1 VTQSVPPR
9 PEWEPPRPD
18 RNFWLLVADAG
29 LFSLAA
35 VFFDASVVLPV
46 FVAQFTT
53 SPLLI
58 GAPAALR
65 LGGLYLPQLPAA
77 LSIRRFQHVKGFLMW
92 QVMLGRGALL
102 ACVAVALLA
111 GGLPPVVVVA
121 IALFSFA
128 AFSFTEG
135 AATLAWLDL
144 VGEVVHARLRSR
156 YFGIVALLGGL
167 LSVGAGLAV
176 RSLLADADSP
186 LDFAPVFG
194 WGCVGFFLSAACIGL
209 VREQRDGPRPVVE
222 ESSFSHVAT
231 LLRGG
236 HLLRLSVAQILASS
250 LQMALPFY
258 VLFGRDRLN
267 LSPEWLGSFIVAQ
280 TVGASLAALV
290 WARLAERYGARLV
303 VSLSAGMLVA
313 LPLLALLS
321 ERIGSGVLLLVVF
334 GLGGA
339 ANGGSRSG
347 FWQYILDLVPARDRR
362 VFVGLANTANAPS
375 LLMPM
380 VGGLLLDWGGYSW
393 LFAGSLIGGLGAT
406 LSGLWLAEP
415 ASHEAPPTA

>member
-1 VTQSVPPR
+1 LPPVPLQ
-9 PEWEPPRPD
+9 PRPD

-29 LFSLAA
+29 LFTLSV

-77 LSIRRFQHVKGFLMW
+77 VGIRRFQHVKGFLMW
-92 QVMLGRGALL
+92 QIGIGRGALL
-102 ACVAVALLA
+102 ACIVVALLA
-111 GGLPPVVVVA
+111 GGLPASVVLAVVLVA
-121 IALFSFA
+121 FA

-144 VGEVVHARLRSR
+144 VGDVVHSRLRGR
-156 YFGIVALLGGL
+156 YFGVVALLGGIA
-167 LSVGAGLAV
+167 SVGAGLAV
-176 RSLLADADSP
+176 RTLLADAVAP
-186 LDFAPVFG
+186 RDFAPLFA
-194 WGCVGFFLSAACIGL
+194 WGCLGLFLSAGCIGL
-209 VREQRDGPRPVVE
+209 VQERPDQPRPIVE
-222 ESSFSHVAT
+222 ESTLSHVLT
-231 LLRGG
+231 LLRGW
-236 HLLRLSVAQILASS
+236 HLLRLGLAQVLAGS

-267 LSPEWLGSFIVAQ
+267 LSPDWLGSFIVAQ

-290 WARLAERYGARLV
+290 WARVAERYGARLV
-303 VSLSAGMLVA
+303 VSLSAGMLVV

-321 ERIGSGVLLLVVF
+321 ERVGSGALLLIVF
-334 GLGGA
+334 GLAGA

-375 LLMPM
+375 LLMPV
-380 VGGLLLDWGGYSW
+380 VGGLLLEWGGYNW
-393 LFAGSLIGGLGAT
+393 LLAGSIVGGLGAT
-406 LSGLWLAEP
+406 LSGLWLVEP
-415 ASHEAPPTA
+415 ATHELTPPPVCG